1 MGSSSTKNERIHYIN
16 MLIKPCYVVGYGMI
30 DSLGNNPVDCYSKML
45 DNIDY
50 SSDLLELKNENA
62 KVYRGAV
69 FDPSLCKIPETY
81 DPKMVRSMTKAQLMM
96 LHSVSEALKMSK
108 LPHHYD
114 VATIL
119 SSVSNDTEF
128 LDELYLPTKNHK
140 RVNPRKSANRIP
152 DMGVAHITSNYKFM
166 GLSCATFASCSTG
179 LVTIDYGMRL
189 VDEYEY
195 VIVGGADAGCF
206 PMAIKYF
213 NTLGAVGNYS
223 KPFDDTR
230 EGFLMGDGC
239 GVLVLQS
246 EEMVKKY
253 GSKVFAKL
261 YPCGMASDAL
271 DMTSPANDGRGA
283 RISMSKAIKGIGE
296 IDYVCAHAT
305 STPTGDPIEYDTVVS
320 FLGEKS
326 IWAPKSKIGHTL
338 AAAGVLEC
346 IYSIIS
352 MQTGIIPH
360 IQNLKNASCD
370 TKNILVR
377 ENLNTN
383 KKVLRTLNNSFG
395 FGGKCMSQVIEVIK

>member
-1 MGSSSTKNERIHYIN
+1 M
-16 MLIKPCYVVGYGMI
+16 KPVYVVGYGMI
-30 DSLGNNPVDCYSKML
+30 DSLGNNPKDCFDKML
-45 DNIDY
+45 DNHDY
-50 SSDLLELKNENA
+50 SSDLPELKAENA
-62 KVYRGAV
+62 KVFRGAIFNPNDCIIPKD
-69 FDPSLCKIPETY
+69 FDI
-81 DPKMVRSMTKAQLMM
+81 KMLRSMTNAQKMM
-96 LHSVSEALKMSK
+96 LHAVDAALKMSN

-114 VATIL
+114 VATLL
-119 SSVSNDTEF
+119 STVSNDTEF

-152 DMGVAHITSNYKFM
+152 DMGCSHITSYYKFM
-166 GLSCATFASCSTG
+166 GLSAATFASCSTG

-195 VIVGGADAGCF
+195 VIVGGSDAGCF

-223 KPFDDTR
+223 MPFDDART
-230 EGFLMGDGC
+230 GFLMGDGC
-239 GVLVLQS
+239 GVLILQS
-246 EEMVKKY
+246 EAMVKKY
-253 GSKVFAKL
+253 GSKIFAKL

-283 RISMSKAIKGIGE
+283 RISMSKATKDIGE
-296 IDYVCAHAT
+296 IDFVCAHAT
-305 STPTGDPIEYDTVVS
+305 STPIGDPIEYETVVS
-320 FLGEKS
+320 FLGEKP

-346 IYSIIS
+346 IYAILS
-352 MQTGIIPH
+352 MQKGMIPH
-360 IQNLKNASCD
+360 IQNLKSASCD

-377 ENLNTN
+377 ENLTTN

-395 FGGKCMSQVIEVIK
+395 FGGKCMSQVIEVNKE